1 MYSILENTHKVK
13 KIEHVMTL
21 THRLYKVWY
30 NRPTF
35 SLAGLFCNLTLY
47 YWTLPQLQFYAFI
60 FTTIL

>member
-47 YWTLPQLQFYAFI
+47 SVVQRTVLHSPHSIKLP
-60 FTTIL
+60 